1 MKRKPLVPDK
11 KTSTHRAAGQDK
23 HWVKGDKRF
32 LARSLGLHVFVV
44 AVLLFSWSFSDPVKQ
59 KLAPASIQARVLSAA
74 ELEAL
79 RDAKQKVEQQEQRAK
94 QEELRKKELDKKRRL
109 EAEKKR
115 KQAQDQKKARAREE
129 QARKQKQA
137 EAQKQ
142 KALKRKQEAERI
154 ALKKKKEEQARLEE
168 ERKAREAEERTR
180 REKERERKLAERL
193 AEARK
198 SEPSPPASSAPV
210 ISNEQLSEKDRFAAL
225 IRSRVE
231 SRWHIPPKSRGLK
244 VVLQINLLPSGESSR
259 VGILTSSGNQA
270 FDNSALNAA
279 RAVRVFP
286 VPQDPVLFD
295 AYFRKLIMSFS
306 PPEQ

>member
-59 KLAPASIQARVLSAA
+59 NLAPASIQARVLSAA

-79 RDAKQKVEQQEQRAK
+79 RDAKQEVEQQEQRAK